1 MYPIDFFWRAA
12 ARRPSNIAIDAPEGL
27 IRYDTLAAQVA
38 ALAAAFSALDPAP
51 QSRVGICAGNSA
63 AHIAALLAVLACGKV
78 WVPLN
83 PKSTRSEI
91 RRIVDATEPSI
102 LVMDADGLPLL
113 EGAPGHRIRCGIA
126 GDDGTPGIA

>member
-63 AHIAALLAVLACGKV
+63 AHIAAPGLSRIGAGFSFRIPATFSSGI
-78 WVPLN
+78 
-83 PKSTRSEI
+83 STSS
-91 RRIVDATEPSI
+91 PSR
-102 LVMDADGLPLL
+102 P
-113 EGAPGHRIRCGIA
+113 
-126 GDDGTPGIA
+126 